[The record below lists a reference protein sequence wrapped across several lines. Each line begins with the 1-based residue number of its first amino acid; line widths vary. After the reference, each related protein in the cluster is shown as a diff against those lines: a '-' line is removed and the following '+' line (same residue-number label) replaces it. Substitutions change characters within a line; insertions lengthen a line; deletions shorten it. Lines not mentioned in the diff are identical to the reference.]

1 MVAKEPWNPPGR
13 PSKPQIKGATRDA
26 MTVYWE
32 PPEDDGGAMITQY
45 VLEKRSRLNRNWR
58 KATTEK
64 IFGTQYRAGCLQE
77 GQEYV
82 FRVAALNEVG
92 QGEFSLTSP
101 PAFAV
106 LAVDCPGCPMPR
118 VVHVGKSSVSLE
130 WTPPDDDGGSK
141 ILCYVVERLLEGEHS
156 LIVKPISVRDSLP
169 NFNSHF
175 L

>member
-32 PPEDDGGAMITQY
+32 PPEDDGGAVINQFI
-45 VLEKRSRLNRNWR
+45 LEKRSRLNRNWR

-82 FRVAALNEVG
+82 FRVAAMNEVG
-92 QGEFSLTSP
+92 QGEFSLTSG
-101 PAFAV
+101 PAFAI
-106 LAVDCPGCPMPR
+106 LAVDFPGCPIPR
-118 VVHVGKSSVSLE
+118 VTEVRKSSVSLE
-130 WTPPDDDGGSK
+130 WVSPEDDGGSK
-141 ILCYVVERLLEGEHS
+141 IVCYVVEKKLEGKNDLLHCQTDM
-156 LIVKPISVRDSLP
+156 IC
-169 NFNSHF
+169 
-175 L
+175 